1 MSGPRGVFITIEGI
15 EGAGKSTQAARLA
28 QAVRAAG
35 HAVIET
41 REPGGGGRVGE
52 TLRQLLKDPSVWESL
67 QLSEIFLYA
76 AARAQHLESTILPA
90 LEQGQVVICDRYLDS
105 TRAYQGNGRGRPQ
118 QLIEALHQ
126 LAPLCTMP
134 ARTVLL
140 DLAPASGLQR
150 ARNRTDQEQHRGYDD
165 ADEQFFE
172 RVRAGFLAI
181 AQREPQRV
189 VVIDAAQA
197 PDVVHA
203 QVVSRLAELIP
214 GLAPV
219 PVGR

>member
-1 MSGPRGVFITIEGI
+1 
-15 EGAGKSTQAARLA
+15 
-28 QAVRAAG
+28 
-35 HAVIET
+35 
-41 REPGGGGRVGE
+41 
-52 TLRQLLKDPSVWESL
+52 
-67 QLSEIFLYA
+67 
-76 AARAQHLESTILPA
+76 
-90 LEQGQVVICDRYLDS
+90 
-105 TRAYQGNGRGRPQ
+105 
-118 QLIEALHQ
+118 LIEALHQ
-126 LAPLCTMP
+126 LAPLCTTP

-140 DLAPASGLQR
+140 DLAPASGLLR
-150 ARNRTDQEQHRGYDD
+150 ARNRTDHEQHRGYDD
-165 ADEQFFE
+165 ADELFFE

-219 PVGR
+219 PVGG